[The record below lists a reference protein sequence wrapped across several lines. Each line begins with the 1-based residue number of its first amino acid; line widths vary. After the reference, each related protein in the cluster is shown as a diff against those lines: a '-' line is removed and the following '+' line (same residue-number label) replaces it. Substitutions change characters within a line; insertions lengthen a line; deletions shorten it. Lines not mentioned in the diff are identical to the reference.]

1 MRAYQLYQ
9 LDAQEQIEDLT
20 AVLRCHDDE
29 EAIRIVEQLVDGH
42 DVEIWDR
49 SRLIHQVRVGP
60 SATGAETCRS
70 LDGDSRALAIA

>member
-20 AVLRCHDDE
+20 AVLRCRDDE

-49 SRLIHQVRVGP
+49 SRLIHQVRVGASP
-60 SATGAETCRS
+60 AGALACRS
-70 LDGDSRALAIA
+70 LDCDSPAPAIL